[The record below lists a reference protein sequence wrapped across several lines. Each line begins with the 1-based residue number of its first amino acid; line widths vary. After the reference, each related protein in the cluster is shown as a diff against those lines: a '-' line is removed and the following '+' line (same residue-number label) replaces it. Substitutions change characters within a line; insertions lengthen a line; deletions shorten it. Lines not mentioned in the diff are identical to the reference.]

1 MEQALLQKLKEISLD
16 VVWQIVG
23 DTKDIFSITDRLHSA
38 ALRKQIVEIVQLI
51 DLKEK
56 DDAPYSYE
64 LIFKFYDEYGISR
77 DFMGVSSEH
86 IIWKVTTTPYVLSQY
101 DENLQKL
108 IGEDEDIFDW
118 YSRFTVELYD
128 LVHGEQDAFEKM
140 MDYYFPDL

>member
-1 MEQALLQKLKEISLD
+1 MEQVLLQKLKEISLAVIWD
-16 VVWQIVG
+16 IVG

-38 ALRKQIVEIVQLI
+38 AFQKRIVEVVQLI
-51 DLKEK
+51 GLKEK

-64 LIFKFYDEYGISR
+64 LIFKFYDKYGISR
-77 DFMGVSSEH
+77 DFMGVASDN

-101 DENLQKL
+101 DPNLRKL
-108 IGEDEDIFDW
+108 VGEDEDIFDW

-128 LVHGEQDAFEKM
+128 LVHSEQDTFEKM